1 MWLQDFL
8 PHDIKNVRIMTYGY
22 NTKLDGNTLDHR
34 MLDYGR
40 DMIQQLEVVRG
51 SLEVL
56 RQSCHRNNQ
65 AYIICCEILIF
76 GRKEIARS
84 SFSGI
89 A

>member
-22 NTKLDGNTLDHR
+22 NTKLVGNTLDHR

-51 SLEVL
+51 SLEVTTTVMPP
-56 RQSCHRNNQ
+56 Q
-65 AYIICCEILIF
+65 
-76 GRKEIARS
+76 
-84 SFSGI
+84 
-89 A
+89 

>member
-22 NTKLDGNTLDHR
+22 NTKLVGNTLDHT

-51 SLEVL
+51 SLEVTTTVMPP
-56 RQSCHRNNQ
+56 Q
-65 AYIICCEILIF
+65 
-76 GRKEIARS
+76 
-84 SFSGI
+84 
-89 A
+89 